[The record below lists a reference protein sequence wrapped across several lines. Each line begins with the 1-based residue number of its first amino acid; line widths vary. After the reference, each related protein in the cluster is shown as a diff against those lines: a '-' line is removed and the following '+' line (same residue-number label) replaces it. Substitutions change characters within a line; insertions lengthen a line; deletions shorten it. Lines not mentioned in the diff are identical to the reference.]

1 MHAERSTVTEW
12 DHRLDLGDFGP
23 LPGHMGEPTLEFDG
37 SDQGRGGE
45 MDAAVVYESMFGMTH
60 DVADAVAEG
69 VAAALPNAK
78 VVCLRVTD
86 ATPDRLRTPDLL
98 IVGGPTHMRGMA
110 SAMSRKMAV
119 SIEEKAARGQ
129 GEHQGHGLEPDVA
142 GPGLRSWFHGLPKV
156 GNGHFAAAFDTRG
169 DGGPIV
175 GGAARGIQHRLQR
188 HGYRVLGEP
197 EGFVIEGDAGQLR
210 AGERDR
216 ARAWAAEVTRNAAD
230 LAAWSS

>member
-1 MHAERSTVTEW
+1 
-12 DHRLDLGDFGP
+12 
-23 LPGHMGEPTLEFDG
+23 
-37 SDQGRGGE
+37 

-69 VAAALPNAK
+69 VAAVLPTAR
-78 VVCLRVTD
+78 VVCLPVAD
-86 ATPDRLRTPDLL
+86 ATPERLGSPDLL

-119 SIEEKAARGQ
+119 TIEEKADRGQ
-129 GEHQGHGLEPDVA
+129 GEHQGHGLEPDA
-142 GPGLRSWFHGLPKV
+142 TGPSLRSWFHGLTKA
-156 GNGHFAAAFDTRG
+156 GDGHFAAAFDTRG
-169 DGGPIV
+169 DHGPLV
-175 GGAARGIQHRLQR
+175 GGAARGIQHRLKR